1 MARLW
6 QDCTIAGVFGQK
18 PAEFV
23 ANGRGKVETHCIPRS
38 DSPDLGPTFDIHEGT
53 DMKKVLLATT
63 ILGMTAGFAAADI
76 AFKGSATAGFGS
88 DNGGT
93 WASYTSFKFGVA
105 ATAESDAGISFGASF
120 SATSG
125 TTFDFGGDD
134 TERFDDEDGAFGGPT
149 VFVSG
154 DFGKVAFKVD
164 GFDNYYDD
172 GNLLLADRAGTVG
185 EGAHDVEYSLSIS
198 DFSVGLRADI
208 DSGESSLTLGYSA
221 GPVALGVNFDDGDNW
236 DASVEGTFDAIT
248 AGLSVDSDEV
258 ATLSLDY
265 SANGVAFGLEVD
277 TDDDYTLSAGY
288 EANALAIGLEI
299 DQDDAWEVTV
309 DYDLG
314 NGLAVESGMNSTD
327 TAFVGATM
335 SF

>member
-1 MARLW
+1 
-6 QDCTIAGVFGQK
+6 
-18 PAEFV
+18 
-23 ANGRGKVETHCIPRS
+23 
-38 DSPDLGPTFDIHEGT
+38 
-53 DMKKVLLATT
+53 MKKVLLATT
-63 ILGMTAGFAAADI
+63 ILGMTAGFAAAEIKFSGD
-76 AFKGSATAGFGS
+76 ATAGFGS
-88 DNGGT
+88 DNGDT
-93 WASYTSFKFGVA
+93 WASYTTFELVVD

-120 SATSG
+120 DVTSG
-125 TTFDFGGDD
+125 TSFDFGGDD
-134 TERFDDEDGAFGGPT
+134 GDRFADEDGAFGGPE

-154 DFGKVAFKVD
+154 DFGKVAFAID
-164 GFDNYYDD
+164 GFDNYHNDD
-172 GNLLLADRAGTVG
+172 NDLLLARDGVTA
-185 EGAHDVEYSLSIS
+185 GAHDVEYSLTVS

-208 DSGESSLTLGYSA
+208 DSGESSLALGYSA
-221 GPVALGVNFDDGDNW
+221 GAVALGVNFDDGDAW

-258 ATLSLDY
+258 ATLSLEY

-277 TDDDYTLSAGY
+277 TADDYTFSAGY
-288 EANALAIGLEI
+288 EADALALALEI